1 MFSGIALLYV
11 GAVLFVVGIMILG
24 KADPRGTAVLAF
36 LTGTLGFI
44 INVSVGVT
52 TYVQGG
58 DPVAYFFAGTGL
70 LFAFTYLYV
79 GFTNMFGLD
88 PRALG
93 WYCLYV
99 VMAAIPAGVIEMLT
113 ALDAGPF
120 EGKGFTDYQIVWP
133 FIWWAWAFLWF
144 VFFLNLALGKL
155 GNRFVAWSTFLTGA
169 ATTGIPGFLM
179 ISTLWK

>member
-1 MFSGIALLYV
+1 MFAGISLLYV
-11 GAVLFVVGIMILG
+11 GAVLFVVGFMILG
-24 KADPRGTAVLAF
+24 KADPKGTAVLAF
-36 LTGTLGFI
+36 LAGSLGFI
-44 INVSVGVT
+44 INVSTGIVNYAHGGPGV
-52 TYVQGG
+52 V
-58 DPVAYFFAGTGL
+58 YFFAGTGL
-70 LFAFTYLYV
+70 LFSFTYLYV
-79 GFTNMFGLD
+79 GFVNMFGLD

-99 VMAAIPAGVIEMLT
+99 VMAAIPSGVIEMLT
-113 ALDAGPF
+113 ANDAGPF
-120 EGKGFTDYQIVWP
+120 NGMGFANLQIIWP

-155 GNRFVAWSTFLTGA
+155 SNKFVAWATFLTGA